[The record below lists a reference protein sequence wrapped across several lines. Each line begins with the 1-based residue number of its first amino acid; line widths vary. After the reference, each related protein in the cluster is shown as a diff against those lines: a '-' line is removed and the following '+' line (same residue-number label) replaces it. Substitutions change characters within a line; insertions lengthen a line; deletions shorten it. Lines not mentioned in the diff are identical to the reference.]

1 MMLPVVI
8 NGFAVLQDI
17 LAGSDQRQQ
26 MLSKTL
32 PKFNRFTDLEEEKD
46 LMIQSESV
54 PNGSWKS

>member
-8 NGFAVLQDI
+8 DGFAVLQDI

-26 MLSKTL
+26 MLRKAL

-46 LMIQSESV
+46 LVVQSESV
-54 PNGSWKS
+54 PKW